1 MLFNN
6 DVCAKHNPKHLI
18 LSILKRDLSSRRQ
31 QYYIAVDNVSGLNF
45 NNWSNYKKQWPKC
58 LKHCCTEIS
67 FPQHINKLSVQF
79 SSTNR
84 IQSTVRDTWGC
95 NLSSMLRTPWNLPCR
110 RWKTDV
116 HCGCNKC
123 LVTNSSSP
131 ASVPAPHP
139 DASCCRHQ
147 GHRRLLD
154 LELLRHQRTN
164 NGIWQRAHHQLH
176 PHVTM
181 RLDYANSIM
190 YGMSAS
196 NMHKLKS
203 AQNSLTCVVLP
214 SLRHLSV
221 QQVSNSVTS
230 TGFLLTTK
238 YSS

>member
-18 LSILKRDLSSRRQ
+18 LSILKIDLSSRRQ
-31 QYYIAVDNVSGLNF
+31 QYYMTVDNVSGLNF
-45 NNWSNYKKQWPKC
+45 NNRSNYKKQWPKC
-58 LKHCCTEIS
+58 LKQAINGPDSIECRCCIEIS

-79 SSTNR
+79 SSTNW

-95 NLSSMLRTPWNLPCR
+95 NLSSRLRTPWNLPCR

-154 LELLRHQRTN
+154 LELLYRQRTN
-164 NGIWQRAHHQLH
+164 NNIWQRAHHQLQ

-181 RLDYANSIM
+181 SIM
-190 YGMSAS
+190 
-196 NMHKLKS
+196 
-203 AQNSLTCVVLP
+203 T
-214 SLRHLSV
+214 
-221 QQVSNSVTS
+221 SVTRHEGVQALADIS
-230 TGFLLTTK
+230 RSRYDAIARQPLHRLQMCPIVHN
-238 YSS
+238 